1 MGLIGYSYFLLVC
14 FSPPPHPPQ
23 FSRLEYQVYCTQTGK
38 ISVRRQLVTY
48 KVVGNKQCWFNLKT
62 YLSESQFLY
71 NLFVRKY
78 RGRKLYL
85 YMDKLTDQH
94 SEEVNAVVLI
104 LNPMCSM
111 AMKEDS
117 YT

>member
-1 MGLIGYSYFLLVC
+1 
-14 FSPPPHPPQ
+14 
-23 FSRLEYQVYCTQTGK
+23 
-38 ISVRRQLVTY
+38 
-48 KVVGNKQCWFNLKT
+48 
-62 YLSESQFLY
+62 
-71 NLFVRKY
+71 
-78 RGRKLYL
+78 
-85 YMDKLTDQH
+85 MDKLTDQH